1 MIHLARSRFFP
12 KFFVAVFALAAA
24 LFVSSCGK
32 SKPVLKIGNWSYYMD
47 MEVVRAFEKEFGVK
61 IVYDEFPSNEELFTK
76 LKAGGTGYDV
86 IFPSG
91 DYVSIMA
98 KQGMLDKI
106 DRSKIPNFKVLD
118 PKVLAMIRF
127 DAGNVYSVPYF
138 LGAAGLV
145 VNTAQIKTYEKSF
158 TLFNRADLKNR
169 LTLLDDMREVLG
181 AALKLKGYSVNTT
194 NPAELAEAKKIVL
207 GWKKNIQKF
216 DAESFGKSYAAGEFW
231 AVHGYQ
237 ENVFREL
244 EGNDKL
250 KATTVFFIPNEG
262 GSMYMDNMAILK
274 DSKNKELAHAFINYI
289 LEPSRFA
296 KIADYLGLPSIPN
309 AEAAKLVKKTPR
321 YTLADLK
328 NCEFK
333 EDLGAALSLYD
344 KVWQEIRVE
353 N

>member
-1 MIHLARSRFFP
+1 
-12 KFFVAVFALAAA
+12 
-24 LFVSSCGK
+24 
-32 SKPVLKIGNWSYYMD
+32 
-47 MEVVRAFEKEFGVK
+47 
-61 IVYDEFPSNEELFTK
+61 
-76 LKAGGTGYDV
+76 
-86 IFPSG
+86 
-91 DYVSIMA
+91 
-98 KQGMLDKI
+98 
-106 DRSKIPNFKVLD
+106 
-118 PKVLAMIRF
+118 
-127 DAGNVYSVPYF
+127 PYF

-145 VNTAQIKTYEKSF
+145 VNTAQIKNYEKSF
-158 TLFNRADLKNR
+158 SLFNRADLKNR

-244 EGNDKL
+244 EGNEKL
-250 KATTVFFIPNEG
+250 KSTTVFFIPNEG

-289 LEPSRFA
+289 LEPARFA
-296 KIADYLGLPSIPN
+296 QIADYLGLPSIPN

-321 YTLADLK
+321 FNLADLK

-333 EDLGAALSLYD
+333 EDLGTALSLYD